1 MSGYELA
8 ELNIVLMKAPL
19 DSSAIA
25 EFVAN
30 LESINAMADASA
42 GFAWREK
49 GAATARRPSG
59 DAVLVNMSLC
69 AM

>member
-30 LESINAMADASA
+30 RIDQRYGRRIGRIRMA
-42 GFAWREK
+42 
-49 GAATARRPSG
+49 
-59 DAVLVNMSLC
+59 
-69 AM
+69 